1 MKSQSVVISIL
12 LSANL
17 NFPVF
22 ATNQKEDPQTVDAA
36 ITELKLIFSEL
47 NLQFRSNV
55 SNDEIIFGL
64 QHTLADQRQPES
76 EKGKKFDAT
85 PEYLSKVVRYYR
97 NFTNVI
103 LTNKSDKEIDFLW
116 CGIDYSS
123 DKSSNSITILKI
135 NRS

>member
-1 MKSQSVVISIL
+1 MKSQAVVISIL

-36 ITELKLIFSEL
+36 ITELKLIFNEL

-64 QHTLADQRQPES
+64 QHTLADQRQLER
-76 EKGKKFDAT
+76 EKGKKFDAF
-85 PEYLSKVVRYYR
+85 Y
-97 NFTNVI
+97 
-103 LTNKSDKEIDFLW
+103 
-116 CGIDYSS
+116 
-123 DKSSNSITILKI
+123 
-135 NRS
+135 